1 MTCPLISICL
11 GHRIRRYEL
20 DLRTYFGTA
29 TRQLL
34 REAPTGLN
42 AVRGAMM
49 ESNKCQGAKTAIEDR
64 ADTVLTHW
72 SCSRNFPSASN
83 LDERTL
89 THEPIVKQRLHK
101 CPYFSYSRLNAKK
114 NNF

>member
-64 ADTVLTHW
+64 ADSSYALVVL
-72 SCSRNFPSASN
+72 SKLPKCFKSR
-83 LDERTL
+83 
-89 THEPIVKQRLHK
+89 
-101 CPYFSYSRLNAKK
+101 
-114 NNF
+114 